1 MFIEEVKED
10 GVDLLQDIKEINFFV
25 VAITDVENY
34 VKINGIKVEIVNYHM
49 NMVLVIIFNVEVQ
62 IINVEDFATS
72 NGIVVDLVEDFL
84 VIILPVVLIEVLVS
98 KVSFILVENE
108 NVQD

>member
-1 MFIEEVKED
+1 M
-10 GVDLLQDIKEINFFV
+10 DLLQDIKEINFFV